1 MNFPGLQYARS
12 KVNAV
17 RKRFLPRGLIL
28 MYHSV
33 GEKRSDPWRIGV
45 STRHFNE
52 HLQVIER
59 LYQPLSMKQVV
70 QSAESNK
77 LRNKSI
83 AVTFD
88 DGYQDNYFNALPLLE
103 KSNIPATIF
112 VTTRHIDQN
121 RAYWWEQLADIV
133 LNAPVLPGTLELEA
147 NGNLYAFDLNGKNDF
162 FDRNFGAFTGLSYW
176 NPNPDPRHKLYFSLW
191 KILRESTP
199 VRQQAILDKLAGWA
213 GASGSGYAM
222 NYTFSTEQL
231 VALSRQPLVE
241 IGAHTVNHPSL
252 PALPARDQE
261 AEIKQSRNRWSIS
274 PTNRLR
280 IFRIPTE
287 IIRR

>member
-112 VTTRHIDQN
+112 VTTRHIDQTG
-121 RAYWWEQLADIV
+121 RT
-133 LNAPVLPGTLELEA
+133 G
-147 NGNLYAFDLNGKNDF
+147 GNN
-162 FDRNFGAFTGLSYW
+162 W
-176 NPNPDPRHKLYFSLW
+176 
-191 KILRESTP
+191 
-199 VRQQAILDKLAGWA
+199 
-213 GASGSGYAM
+213 
-222 NYTFSTEQL
+222 
-231 VALSRQPLVE
+231 
-241 IGAHTVNHPSL
+241 
-252 PALPARDQE
+252 
-261 AEIKQSRNRWSIS
+261 
-274 PTNRLR
+274 PTSS
-280 IFRIPTE
+280 
-287 IIRR
+287 